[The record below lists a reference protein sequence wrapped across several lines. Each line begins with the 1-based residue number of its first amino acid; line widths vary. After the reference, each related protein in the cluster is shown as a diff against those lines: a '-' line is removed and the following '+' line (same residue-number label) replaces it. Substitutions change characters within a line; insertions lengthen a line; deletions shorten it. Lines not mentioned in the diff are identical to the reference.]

1 MRIVEKVK
9 AASYS
14 NYKNTVNVIFAVEQK
29 KMFCFRGLYQKYLE
43 TNDGKNQIVD
53 LEFKDAFVLIKV
65 IAYRNEINP
74 YKQLSILNNLC
85 DDFEIETYGF
95 NIFTLTQIVSVRD
108 CHASILIS
116 KSNRL

>member
-1 MRIVEKVK
+1 MRIAEKVK

-29 KMFCFRGLYQKYLE
+29 KMFYFRGLYQKYLE
-43 TNDGKNQIVD
+43 TNDGKNQIGD

-65 IAYRNEINP
+65 IAYRNKINP

-85 DDFEIETYGF
+85 DDLEIETYGF
-95 NIFTLTQIVSVRD
+95 NIFTLTQIVSIRD
-108 CHASILIS
+108 CHASILIL

>member
-1 MRIVEKVK
+1 M
-9 AASYS
+9 
-14 NYKNTVNVIFAVEQK
+14 
-29 KMFCFRGLYQKYLE
+29 
-43 TNDGKNQIVD
+43 D

-74 YKQLSILNNLC
+74 YKQLSILHNLY

-95 NIFTLTQIVSVRD
+95 IVFTLTQIVSIMD